1 MTLCVTLSDSIKISP
16 PNCEN
21 GLFYSRQPSERT
33 LVARTDFRQFKEFS
47 LKMCYLKILILQIVY
62 CDKKKNVSAGDR
74 RKKHIVVTPK
84 MTLIETFLARALY
97 TIVILKLYLIY
108 VYVGSNTIFSL
119 WSYVFVINI
128 TREVKSLRICFSI
141 YTLLSIHAQNAFQS

>member
-1 MTLCVTLSDSIKISP
+1 MLHYRTQLKFHRQTVKMDCFTQDSLVNEPLSP
-16 PNCEN
+16 
-21 GLFYSRQPSERT
+21 ERI
-33 LVARTDFRQFKEFS
+33 FKEFS

-97 TIVILKLYLIY
+97 TIVILKLYICKCRFKHD
-108 VYVGSNTIFSL
+108 FSR